1 MKEPK
6 STLTTLG
13 VIGALYFSQG
23 IPNGF
28 FRHTV
33 PVIFRENGL
42 SLEQIALFYPVL
54 FIPWMLKF
62 LWAPLVERFHSIN
75 QGKYRSWIIPLQ
87 LIIASVMCSL
97 AFWEIGGPIGFFII
111 GVFLIN
117 IFSSMQDVSIDGH
130 SITLL
135 KFSERGWGNSV
146 QVGTFW
152 FGYIIGG
159 GLMLILFSI
168 IGWNN
173 VFFLM
178 AFIYVISMIPILLNK
193 THKKTN
199 ENEANNGSNKKW
211 SSIISFFKQPQ
222 IVLILCIVSAY
233 RIIEGFIRSIL
244 PAMLKDWGMDFSQIG
259 ITLGIFA
266 PISVLLGAIFAGYFI
281 NRLGRIRSLLVF
293 GLLQIISASG
303 YIVLSICSDQPTL
316 STIIPFIMIDH
327 FISGLV
333 TVALFSSMMDWSRK
347 NQPGSDYTCMDCMGV
362 FAMMFGAGISYY
374 IAAKWGYSTCFII
387 ALPLTVL
394 SIFIVWRLYNKVE
407 KNRYWKPLNKKST
420 LEGI

>member
-6 STLTTLG
+6 STLTSLG

-87 LIIASVMCSL
+87 LIIAGVMCSL

-117 IFSSMQDVSIDGH
+117 ILSSMQDVSIDGH

-178 AFIYVISMIPILLNK
+178 AFVYVISMIPIFLNK
-193 THKKTN
+193 THRTNQNETNNISKKN
-199 ENEANNGSNKKW
+199 W
-211 SSIISFFKQPQ
+211 SSIISFLKQPQ
-222 IVLILCIVSAY
+222 IALILFIVSAY
-233 RIIEGFIRSIL
+233 RIVEGFIRSIL

-259 ITLGIFA
+259 LALGIIA
-266 PISVLLGAIFAGYFI
+266 PTSVLLGAIVAGYFI

-293 GLLQIISASG
+293 GLLQVTSALG
-303 YIVLSICSDQPTL
+303 YILLSIYSDQSTMI
-316 STIIPFIMIDH
+316 TIIPFIMVDH

-362 FAMMFGAGISYY
+362 FAMMFGASISYY

-394 SIFIVWRLYNKVE
+394 SIFVVWRLYNKVE
-407 KNRYWKPLNKKST
+407 KNRYWKPLNEKST

>member
-1 MKEPK
+1 MGNQKRTVT
-6 STLTTLG
+6 SLG
-13 VIGALYFSQG
+13 IIGALYLSQG

-62 LWAPLVERFHSIN
+62 LWAPLVERFHSIK

-87 LIIASVMCSL
+87 LIIAGVMCSL
-97 AFWEIGGPIGFFII
+97 AFWEISGPIVFFII
-111 GVFLIN
+111 GIFLIN

-178 AFIYVISMIPILLNK
+178 AFIYVIAMVPILLNK
-193 THKKTN
+193 NHKITKMN
-199 ENEANNGSNKKW
+199 EENDTSKKKW

-222 IVLILCIVSAY
+222 IILVLCIVSAY

-244 PAMLKDWGMDFSQIG
+244 PAMLKDWGLDFSQIG
-259 ITLGIFA
+259 LTLGIIA
-266 PISVLLGAIFAGYFI
+266 PISVLLGAIVAGYFI

-293 GLLQIISASG
+293 GLLQLISALG
-303 YIVLSICSDQPTL
+303 YIVLSIYSDQPAMG
-316 STIIPFIMIDH
+316 TIIPFIMIDH

-347 NQPGSDYTCMDCMGV
+347 NQPGSDYTCMDSIGV
-362 FAMMFGAGISYY
+362 FAMMFGAGISYW

-394 SIFIVWRLYNKVE
+394 SIFIVCKLYYKMR
-407 KNRYWKPLNKKST
+407 KNNYWKSLNEKISA
-420 LEGI
+420 

>member
-6 STLTTLG
+6 STLTSLG

-87 LIIASVMCSL
+87 LTIASVMCSL

-111 GVFLIN
+111 GVLLIN

-293 GLLQIISASG
+293 GLLQIISALG
-303 YIVLSICSDQPTL
+303 YIVLSICSDQPSM
-316 STIIPFIMIDH
+316 STTIPFIMIDH

-362 FAMMFGAGISYY
+362 FAMMFGAGISYW
-374 IAAKWGYSTCFII
+374 IASKWGYSACFIV
-387 ALPLTVL
+387 ALPLTFL
-394 SIFIVWRLYNKVE
+394 SIFIVWRLYNRVE
-407 KNRYWKPLNKKST
+407 KNKYWKPVDEKST

>member
-87 LIIASVMCSL
+87 LIIAGVMCSL

-178 AFIYVISMIPILLNK
+178 AFVYLISMIPIFLNK
-193 THKKTN
+193 THRTNQNETNDISKKN
-199 ENEANNGSNKKW
+199 W
-211 SSIISFFKQPQ
+211 SSIISFLKQPQ
-222 IVLILCIVSAY
+222 IALILFIVSAY
-233 RIIEGFIRSIL
+233 RIVEGFIRSIL

-259 ITLGIFA
+259 LALGIIA
-266 PISVLLGAIFAGYFI
+266 PTSVLLGAIVAGHFI

-293 GLLQIISASG
+293 GLLQVISALG
-303 YIVLSICSDQPTL
+303 YMLLSIYSDQPTMI
-316 STIIPFIMIDH
+316 TIIPFIMVDH

-394 SIFIVWRLYNKVE
+394 SIFVVWRLYNKVE
-407 KNRYWKPLNKKST
+407 KNRYWKPLNEKST

>member
-1 MKEPK
+1 MGNQKRTVT
-6 STLTTLG
+6 SLG
-13 VIGALYFSQG
+13 IIGALYLSQG

-62 LWAPLVERFHSIN
+62 LWAPLVERFHSIK

-87 LIIASVMCSL
+87 LIIAGVMCSL
-97 AFWEIGGPIGFFII
+97 AFWEISGPIVFFII
-111 GVFLIN
+111 GIFLIN

-178 AFIYVISMIPILLNK
+178 AFIYVIAMVPILLNK
-193 THKKTN
+193 NHKITKMN
-199 ENEANNGSNKKW
+199 EENDTSKKKW

-222 IVLILCIVSAY
+222 IILVLCIVSAY

-244 PAMLKDWGMDFSQIG
+244 PAMLKDWGLDFSQIG
-259 ITLGIFA
+259 LTLGIIA
-266 PISVLLGAIFAGYFI
+266 PISVLLGAIVAGYFI

-293 GLLQIISASG
+293 GLLQLISALG
-303 YIVLSICSDQPTL
+303 YIVLSIYSDQPAMG
-316 STIIPFIMIDH
+316 TIIPFIMIDH

-347 NQPGSDYTCMDCMGV
+347 NQPGSDYTCMDCIGV
-362 FAMMFGAGISYY
+362 FAMMFGAGISYW

-394 SIFIVWRLYNKVE
+394 SIFIVCKLYYKME
-407 KNRYWKPLNKKST
+407 KNNYWKSLNEKISA
-420 LEGI
+420 

>member
-1 MKEPK
+1 MKETK
-6 STLTTLG
+6 STLTSLG

-62 LWAPLVERFHSIN
+62 LWAPIVERFHSIKK
-75 QGKYRSWIIPLQ
+75 GKYRSWIIPLQ
-87 LIIASVMCSL
+87 LIIAVVMCSL
-97 AFWEIGGPIGFFII
+97 AFWDISSPIGLFII

-135 KFSERGWGNSV
+135 NFSERGWGNSV

-178 AFIYVISMIPILLNK
+178 AFIYVIAMVPILLNK
-193 THKKTN
+193 THNKTN
-199 ENEANNGSNKKW
+199 ENKVKESSKKKW
-211 SSIISFFKQPQ
+211 GSIISFFKQPQ
-222 IVLILCIVSAY
+222 ILLILCIVSAY

-244 PAMLKDWGMDFSQIG
+244 PAMLKDWGLDFSQIG
-259 ITLGIFA
+259 VTLGIIA
-266 PISVLLGAIFAGYFI
+266 PISVLIGAIVAGYLI
-281 NRLGRIRSLLVF
+281 NRLGRIRSLLLF
-293 GLLQIISASG
+293 GLLQLISALG
-303 YIVLSICSDQPTL
+303 YIVLSIYYDQPTIT
-316 STIIPFIMIDH
+316 TIIPFIIIDH

-347 NQPGSDYTCMDCMGV
+347 NQSGSDYTCMDCMGV
-362 FAMMFGAGISYY
+362 FAMMFGAGISYW
-374 IAAKWGYSTCFII
+374 IAAKWGYSTCFIV

-394 SIFIVWRLYNKVE
+394 SIFIVWKLYKKME
-407 KNRYWKPLNKKST
+407 KTYWQSFNEKISA
-420 LEGI
+420 

>member
-87 LIIASVMCSL
+87 LIIAGVMCSL

-135 KFSERGWGNSV
+135 RFSERGWGNSV

-178 AFIYVISMIPILLNK
+178 AFVYVISMIPIFLNK
-193 THKKTN
+193 THRTNQNETNNISKKN
-199 ENEANNGSNKKW
+199 W
-211 SSIISFFKQPQ
+211 SSIISFLKQPQ
-222 IVLILCIVSAY
+222 IALILFIVSAY
-233 RIIEGFIRSIL
+233 RIVEGFIRSIL

-259 ITLGIFA
+259 LALGIIA
-266 PISVLLGAIFAGYFI
+266 PTSVLLGAIVAGYFI

-293 GLLQIISASG
+293 GLLQAISALG
-303 YIVLSICSDQPTL
+303 YMLLSIYSDQPTMI
-316 STIIPFIMIDH
+316 TIIPFIMVDH

-394 SIFIVWRLYNKVE
+394 SIFVVWRLYNKVE
-407 KNRYWKPLNKKST
+407 KNRYWKPLNEKST

>member
-28 FRHTV
+28 FRQTV

-87 LIIASVMCSL
+87 LIIAGVMCSL

-111 GVFLIN
+111 GVFFIN

-178 AFIYVISMIPILLNK
+178 AFVYLISMIPIFLNK
-193 THKKTN
+193 THRTNQNETNDISKKN
-199 ENEANNGSNKKW
+199 W
-211 SSIISFFKQPQ
+211 SSIISFLKQPQ
-222 IVLILCIVSAY
+222 IALILFIVSAY
-233 RIIEGFIRSIL
+233 RIVEGFIRSIL

-259 ITLGIFA
+259 LALGIIA
-266 PISVLLGAIFAGYFI
+266 PTSVLLGAIVAGHFI

-293 GLLQIISASG
+293 GLLQVISALG
-303 YIVLSICSDQPTL
+303 YMLLSIYSDQPTMI
-316 STIIPFIMIDH
+316 SIIPFIMVDH

-394 SIFIVWRLYNKVE
+394 SIFVVWRLYNKVE
-407 KNRYWKPLNKKST
+407 KNRYWKPLNEKST

>member
-87 LIIASVMCSL
+87 LIIAGVMCSL

-178 AFIYVISMIPILLNK
+178 AFVYLISMIPIFLNK
-193 THKKTN
+193 THRTNQNETNDISKKN
-199 ENEANNGSNKKW
+199 W
-211 SSIISFFKQPQ
+211 SSIISFLKQPQ
-222 IVLILCIVSAY
+222 IALILFIVSAY
-233 RIIEGFIRSIL
+233 RIVEGFIRSIL

-259 ITLGIFA
+259 LALGIIA
-266 PISVLLGAIFAGYFI
+266 PTSVLLGAIVAGHFI

-293 GLLQIISASG
+293 GLLQVISALG
-303 YIVLSICSDQPTL
+303 YMLLSI
-316 STIIPFIMIDH
+316 
-327 FISGLV
+327 
-333 TVALFSSMMDWSRK
+333 
-347 NQPGSDYTCMDCMGV
+347 
-362 FAMMFGAGISYY
+362 
-374 IAAKWGYSTCFII
+374 
-387 ALPLTVL
+387 
-394 SIFIVWRLYNKVE
+394 
-407 KNRYWKPLNKKST
+407 
-420 LEGI
+420 

>member
-87 LIIASVMCSL
+87 LIIAGVMCSL

-135 KFSERGWGNSV
+135 RFSERGWGNSV

-178 AFIYVISMIPILLNK
+178 AFVYVISMIPIFLNK
-193 THKKTN
+193 THRTNQNETNNISKKN
-199 ENEANNGSNKKW
+199 W
-211 SSIISFFKQPQ
+211 SSIISFLKQPQ
-222 IVLILCIVSAY
+222 IALILFIVSAY
-233 RIIEGFIRSIL
+233 RIVEGFIRSIL

-259 ITLGIFA
+259 LALGIIA
-266 PISVLLGAIFAGYFI
+266 PTSVLLGAIVAGFFI
-281 NRLGRIRSLLVF
+281 NRLGRISSLLIF
-293 GLLQIISASG
+293 GLLQIISALG
-303 YIVLSICSDQPTL
+303 YMLLSIYSDQPTMI
-316 STIIPFIMIDH
+316 TIIPFIMVDH

-394 SIFIVWRLYNKVE
+394 SIFVVWRLYNKVE
-407 KNRYWKPLNKKST
+407 KNRYWKPLNEKST

>member
-87 LIIASVMCSL
+87 LIIEGVMCSL
-97 AFWEIGGPIGFFII
+97 AFWEISGPIGFFII

-178 AFIYVISMIPILLNK
+178 AFVYVISVIPIFLNK
-193 THKKTN
+193 THRTNQNETNDISKKN
-199 ENEANNGSNKKW
+199 W
-211 SSIISFFKQPQ
+211 SSIISFLKQPQ
-222 IVLILCIVSAY
+222 IALILFIVSAY
-233 RIIEGFIRSIL
+233 RIVEGFIRSIL

-259 ITLGIFA
+259 LALGIIA
-266 PISVLLGAIFAGYFI
+266 PTSVLLGAIVAGHFI

-293 GLLQIISASG
+293 GLLQVISALG
-303 YIVLSICSDQPTL
+303 YMLLSIYSDQPTMI
-316 STIIPFIMIDH
+316 TIIPFIMVDH

-394 SIFIVWRLYNKVE
+394 SIFVVWRLYNKVE
-407 KNRYWKPLNKKST
+407 KNRYWKPLNEKST

>member
-1 MKEPK
+1 MGSQKRTVT
-6 STLTTLG
+6 SLG
-13 VIGALYFSQG
+13 IIGALYLSQG

-62 LWAPLVERFHSIN
+62 LWAPLVERFHSIK

-87 LIIASVMCSL
+87 LIIAGVMCSL
-97 AFWEIGGPIGFFII
+97 AFWEISGPIVFFII
-111 GVFLIN
+111 GIFLIN

-178 AFIYVISMIPILLNK
+178 AFIYVIAMVPILLNK
-193 THKKTN
+193 NHKITKMN
-199 ENEANNGSNKKW
+199 EENDTSKKKW

-222 IVLILCIVSAY
+222 IILVLCIVSAY

-244 PAMLKDWGMDFSQIG
+244 PAMLKDWGLDFSQIG
-259 ITLGIFA
+259 LTLGIIA
-266 PISVLLGAIFAGYFI
+266 PISVLLGAIVAGYFI

-293 GLLQIISASG
+293 GLLQLISALG
-303 YIVLSICSDQPTL
+303 YIVLSIYSDQPAMG
-316 STIIPFIMIDH
+316 TIIPFIMIDH

-347 NQPGSDYTCMDCMGV
+347 NQPGSDYTCMDCIGV
-362 FAMMFGAGISYY
+362 FAMMFGAGISYW

-394 SIFIVWRLYNKVE
+394 SIFIVCKLYYKME
-407 KNRYWKPLNKKST
+407 KNNYWKSLNEKISA
-420 LEGI
+420 

>member
-87 LIIASVMCSL
+87 LIIAGVMCSL

-178 AFIYVISMIPILLNK
+178 AFVYLISMIPIFLNK
-193 THKKTN
+193 THRTNQNETNDISKKN
-199 ENEANNGSNKKW
+199 W
-211 SSIISFFKQPQ
+211 SSIISFLKQPQ
-222 IVLILCIVSAY
+222 IALILFIVSAY
-233 RIIEGFIRSIL
+233 RIVEGFIRSIL
-244 PAMLKDWGMDFSQIG
+244 PVMLKDWGMDFSQIG
-259 ITLGIFA
+259 LALGIIA
-266 PISVLLGAIFAGYFI
+266 PTSVLLGAIVAGYFI

-293 GLLQIISASG
+293 GLLQVTSALG
-303 YIVLSICSDQPTL
+303 YILLSIYSDQPTMI
-316 STIIPFIMIDH
+316 TIIPFIMVDH

-394 SIFIVWRLYNKVE
+394 SIFVVWRLYNKVE
-407 KNRYWKPLNKKST
+407 KNRYWKPLNEKST